1 MSNLINEL
9 GELALSTRLMRL
21 SEGMRKD
28 VTRIYKEHGIDF
40 ESKWFPVLYVLS
52 KRSSL
57 SVLELANEIGY
68 THPSVIALVKEMEK
82 KKLVKSVAGKDD
94 GRKRM
99 LHLTP
104 KALDMMK
111 ELEPLWHIMRLASK
125 QVYNNGSSL
134 LKAVE
139 DAEAAL
145 EAEGYY
151 ARYRK
156 VELGLG
162 WGGARSQEPG
172 ARIQKSEVSIRK
184 SGGSGQTAGRKSKGG
199 KKKK

>member
-28 VTRIYKEHGIDF
+28 VTRIYSEHGIDF

-52 KRSSL
+52 KRSPL

-82 KKLVKSVAGKDD
+82 KKLVKSVPGKDD

-99 LHLTP
+99 LHLTQ
-104 KALDMMK
+104 KALDMVG
-111 ELEPLWHIMRLASK
+111 ELEPLWYVMRLASK

-145 EAEGYY
+145 EEEGYY
-151 ARYRK
+151 ERYRR
-156 VELGLG
+156 VEVES
-162 WGGARSQEPG
+162 GARSQEPG
-172 ARIQKSEVSIRK
+172 ARIRETKVSIRK
-184 SGGSGQTAGRKSKGG
+184 TGSGGRSSGGKSNRG

>member
-28 VTRIYKEHGIDF
+28 VTRIYREHGIDF

-52 KRSSL
+52 KRSPL
-57 SVLELANEIGY
+57 GVLELANEIGY

-82 KKLVKSVAGKDD
+82 KKLVKSSPGKDD

-99 LHLTP
+99 LHLTQ
-104 KALDMMK
+104 KAIDMVK
-111 ELEPLWHIMRLASK
+111 ALEPLWQVMRLASK

-151 ARYRK
+151 ERYRK
-156 VELGLG
+156 AELKLAAKSRES
-162 WGGARSQEPG
+162 GAGSRTTSAG
-172 ARIQKSEVSIRK
+172 APKSIVRRK
-184 SGGSGQTAGRKSKGG
+184 SNPV

>member
-28 VTRIYKEHGIDF
+28 VTRIYNEHGIDF

-52 KRSSL
+52 KRSPL

-68 THPSVIALVKEMEK
+68 THPSVIALVKEMGK
-82 KKLVKSVAGKDD
+82 KKLVKSVPGKDD
-94 GRKRM
+94 ARKRM
-99 LHLTP
+99 LHLTQ
-104 KALDMMK
+104 KALDMVN
-111 ELEPLWHIMRLASK
+111 ELEPLWYVMRLASQ

-145 EAEGYY
+145 EEEGYY
-151 ARYRK
+151 ERYK
-156 VELGLG
+156 KAEL
-162 WGGARSQEPG
+162 G
-172 ARIQKSEVSIRK
+172 ARIRKTGVSIQKSGSEGRAA
-184 SGGSGQTAGRKSKGG
+184 GGTSDQG

>member
-28 VTRIYKEHGIDF
+28 VTRIYHEHGIDF

-52 KRSSL
+52 KRSPL

-82 KKLVKSVAGKDD
+82 KKLVKSVPGKDD

-104 KALDMMK
+104 KALDMVK
-111 ELEPLWHIMRLASK
+111 ALEPLWYVMRLASK

-145 EAEGYY
+145 DEQGYY
-151 ARYRK
+151 ERYKK

-162 WGGARSQEPG
+162 ARRSSDGDQ
-172 ARIQKSEVSIRK
+172 S
-184 SGGSGQTAGRKSKGG
+184 SGGRSKQG